1 AIYLNFFTD
10 HYGLDLRLVLFGW
23 AALLF
28 LPATVH
34 FKVWRVHRSMPL
46 LLGLVLVSLFIWLS
60 ENIGTLSRTWI
71 YPAQAHGW
79 AMVSP
84 AKLGSWFL
92 LLIISYTLVS
102 LINRSR
108 GMEAGRAAALP
119 SAGPDREAA

>member
-1 AIYLNFFTD
+1 
-10 HYGLDLRLVLFGW
+10 
-23 AALLF
+23 
-28 LPATVH
+28 VH

-46 LLGLVLVSLFIWLS
+46 LLGLLLVSLFIWLS
-60 ENIGTLSRTWI
+60 ENIGTLSRVWL

-102 LINRSR
+102 LINRPR
-108 GMEAGRAAALP
+108 EMGVREEGAIAQQPERKAA
-119 SAGPDREAA
+119 

>member
-1 AIYLNFFTD
+1 MCIRD
-10 HYGLDLRLVLFGW
+10 SGW

-28 LPATVH
+28 APATVH

-60 ENIGTLSRTWI
+60 ENVGTFTRVWL
-71 YPAQAHGW
+71 YPQQAHGW

-102 LINRSR
+102 LINRPR
-108 GMEAGRAAALP
+108 AMEQGRAVRSAAVEP
-119 SAGPDREAA
+119 EREAA